1 MPIKHLIILAS
12 LLASIVLFNNIALA
26 VSEISVNEI
35 IKLVEK
41 GINEETIRALI
52 VSKDATFNLSTKDLI
67 KLKEKNVPETLVNY
81 MINRKPGEDVGTIG
95 GVTIG
100 GNGTEAGN
108 STVNITVE
116 GDYTE
121 KTTLS
126 DMSCLCGIAVD
137 DKVKAYAS
145 GFDEVAVIGD
155 SKRYYVSFSKSV
167 SCTLTSGQ
175 HEVEIKFWSGQG
187 TPDASRL
194 ITIYTEK
201 INAEK
206 DKVLN
211 LKYNLAN
218 DQTEQLKIVVTRVQ

>member
-1 MPIKHLIILAS
+1 MHIKHLIILAS

-26 VSEISVNEI
+26 AGEISVKEI

-52 VSKDATFNLSTKDLI
+52 VSKDATFNLSTNDLV

-81 MINRKPGEDVGTIG
+81 MINRKPGDDVGTIG
-95 GVTIG
+95 GVTIS
-100 GNGTEAGN
+100 GTETGN
-108 STVNITVE
+108 STVNITIE

-167 SCTLTSGQ
+167 SCTLTSGP

-218 DQTEQLKIVVTRVQ
+218 DKTEQLKIVVTKTQ

>member
-26 VSEISVNEI
+26 VGEISVKEI

-41 GINEETIRALI
+41 GVNEETIRALI
-52 VSKDATFNLSTKDLI
+52 VSKDATFNLSTNDLV

-81 MINRKPGEDVGTIG
+81 MINRKAGDDVGTVG
-95 GVTIG
+95 GETTG
-100 GNGTEAGN
+100 GNGTGN
-108 STVNITVE
+108 STVNITIE
-116 GDYTE
+116 GDYSE

-145 GFDEVAVIGD
+145 GFDEVAVLGD

-167 SCTLTSGQ
+167 SCTLTSGE
-175 HEVEIKFWSGQG
+175 HEVESNFGADRELRM
-187 TPDASRL
+187 P
-194 ITIYTEK
+194 
-201 INAEK
+201 
-206 DKVLN
+206 
-211 LKYNLAN
+211 AN
-218 DQTEQLKIVVTRVQ
+218 